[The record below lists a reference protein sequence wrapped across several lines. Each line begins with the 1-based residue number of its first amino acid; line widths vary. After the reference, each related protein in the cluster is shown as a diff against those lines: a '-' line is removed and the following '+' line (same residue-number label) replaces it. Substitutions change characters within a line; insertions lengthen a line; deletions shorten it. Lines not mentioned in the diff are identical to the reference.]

1 LKLDLDKLLEG
12 FGDDEPSGPDMEYEP
27 EFSELTIAAQSKG
40 EQQVGDQVKE
50 AEDADYAEVI
60 KLGSKLLKKTID
72 LRVAIY
78 LAEAS
83 LNREGF
89 PGFVQVLEYVR
100 RALDVYW
107 DSAHPQLDAE
117 DDNDP
122 TERVNAL
129 VGLVGDQGV
138 LRQLRRA
145 PLTDSK
151 VMGRF
156 TLRHIAVVKG
166 EIGIPADM
174 DETPDEAAI
183 NAAFQDTPEDKM
195 DAIRSGIEN
204 SLEHA
209 TAIEAVLD
217 EKVPGQS
224 PDFEP
229 LLTLLKSG
237 LNAVRSGTGETVV
250 EDGGEELTET
260 APAAATGGGG
270 VSGVNSTADV
280 KHAID
285 LILDYYKRNEPSSPV
300 PIILTRAKRLVAADF
315 MTIIK
320 DIASSGEDEVRNIGG
335 LPQDDY

>member
-1 LKLDLDKLLEG
+1 
-12 FGDDEPSGPDMEYEP
+12 MEYEP

-50 AEDADYAEVI
+50 AQDPDYAEVI

-100 RALDVYW
+100 RALDTYW

-117 DDNDP
+117 DDDDP

-129 VGLVGDQGV
+129 IGLVGDQGV

-166 EIGIPADM
+166 EMGIPADM

-183 NAAFQDTPEDKM
+183 SAAFQDTPEDKM
-195 DAIRSGIEN
+195 DAIRKGIEN

-237 LNAVRSGTGETVV
+237 LNAVRGGAGEAVV
-250 EDGGEELTET
+250 EDDGDDGSTET
-260 APAAATGGGG
+260 APAAATGGEAEGG
-270 VSGVNSTADV
+270 VSGINSTADV

-300 PIILTRAKRLVAADF
+300 PIILARAKRLVAADF

-335 LPQDDY
+335 LPPDDY